1 MRRKVVAIK
10 KINKERLGRI
20 TFDSQSV
27 EKTFAS
33 FRKEAEMLK
42 LARHPNIV
50 KFFGVFGESTKDV
63 NILLVM
69 ELMVQDLWNFLK
81 ARKGSIKIAKQL
93 DICYQ
98 MTSGLK
104 YLHEMKPDP
113 ILHRD
118 LTPANVL
125 VNEDCTVF
133 KLSDFGQAKFR
144 PSPEAYLTSET
155 PGNILYMPPE
165 VHFDPKAD
173 KERTFSRKS
182 DVFSLGVT
190 MLQVAT
196 QSKPSCGVIGIRT
209 QPEIERRAS
218 DISQLE
224 SGHPLKQI
232 ILNCLKDHPNERPD
246 AGQILKAIHPFL

>member
-1 MRRKVVAIK
+1 
-10 KINKERLGRI
+10 
-20 TFDSQSV
+20 
-27 EKTFAS
+27 
-33 FRKEAEMLK
+33 MLTIVK
-42 LARHPNIV
+42 HPNIV
-50 KFFGVFGESTKDV
+50 TFYGTYEEVDKSSKTK

-69 ELMVQDLWNFLK
+69 ALMNQNLWTFLK
-81 ARKGSIKIAKQL
+81 ARNGSISSAKQL

-98 MTSGLK
+98 MTSGLR
-104 YLHEMKPDP
+104 YLHEMEPHP

-125 VNEDCTVF
+125 VNEDGTAF

-173 KERTFSRKS
+173 KGRTFSRKS

-196 QSKPSCGVIGIRT
+196 QSKPSCGLIGIRT
-209 QPEIERRAS
+209 QPEIERRAI

-246 AGQILKAIHPFL
+246 AGQILKAIRPSYN